1 MLVKQALPGVVT
13 GDEEEDVRQLE
24 FERKMNEYQDKRKD
38 AIKRVQVLNE
48 RFADWY
54 YQISEETYNK
64 IHLGVSDIIK
74 SKEDADGGLDEFRNL
89 ENNGLD
95 LPLPPGLP
103 GGSIPPPPPPM

>member
-1 MLVKQALPGVVT
+1 MEEQPAEPA

-74 SKEDADGGLDEFRNL
+74 SKEDADGGLDEFRDL
-89 ENNGLD
+89 ENKGLD

-103 GGSIPPPPPPM
+103 GGSLPPPPPPM

>member
-1 MLVKQALPGVVT
+1 
-13 GDEEEDVRQLE
+13 
-24 FERKMNEYQDKRKD
+24 MNEYQDKRKD
-38 AIKRVQVLNE
+38 AIKRVQILNE